1 MTARSRLLLAAA
13 VVAAGALAPLALS
26 GTASAAN
33 SSQLGALFTAWAR
46 AHPVNRAHCP
56 VATCYGP
63 LVESRPVRPE
73 FSFVQTMRHRV
84 VGYDLALR
92 RGTPLAAAELQ
103 VAEQMP
109 ADISLPRSVSVVH
122 HDRYGHSCAVFDL
135 WSATLAARYGPKGPA
150 GQGDSIG
157 VELATIGAGGA
168 PTYNPDSIDLA
179 IVVPEYISSSSTNC

>member
-1 MTARSRLLLAAA
+1 MRRPSLVLVALVVTASSLVPL
-13 VVAAGALAPLALS
+13 VAG
-26 GTASAAN
+26 GTAWASN
-33 SSQLGALFTAWAR
+33 SSELGALFSAWVH
-46 AHPVNRAHCP
+46 AHPANNAHCP
-56 VATCYGP
+56 VGTCYGP
-63 LVESRPVRPE
+63 LVDSRPVRPE

-157 VELATIGAGGA
+157 VELATIGAGGV

-179 IVVPEYISSSSTNC
+179 IVVPEYISSASTNC